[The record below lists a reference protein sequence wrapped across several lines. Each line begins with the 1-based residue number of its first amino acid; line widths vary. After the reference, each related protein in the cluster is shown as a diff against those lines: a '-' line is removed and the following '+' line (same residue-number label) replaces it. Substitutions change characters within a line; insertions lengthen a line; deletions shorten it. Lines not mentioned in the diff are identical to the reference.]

1 MDAADAG
8 FAGTMRAA
16 IKGALRLDAV
26 ADDFAIAV
34 LAFWGERVNC
44 AFKAVKIVRLPHDGD
59 LQRFVVIVPANF
71 TFVHTSPPLFCVL
84 AVTTAAL
91 ASAFD
96 HPIMFCVHDAFL
108 HQLLCICLFV
118 MRRDGR
124 GGAAAGATDGFAQ
137 FGV

>member
-71 TFVHTSPPLFCVL
+71 TFVHTSPPSILRSRRHDGAPRERLRPSDHVL
-84 AVTTAAL
+84 
-91 ASAFD
+91 
-96 HPIMFCVHDAFL
+96 
-108 HQLLCICLFV
+108 
-118 MRRDGR
+118 
-124 GGAAAGATDGFAQ
+124 
-137 FGV
+137 